1 MVLEKERQRQG
12 DMRMG
17 GKPSTKCP
25 ITQIFLFLPASLWV
39 VMGMLYPKII
49 KNPLYNSL
57 R

>member
-25 ITQIFLFLPASLWV
+25 ITQIFLFLPVSLWV
-39 VMGMLYPKII
+39 VGDAVS
-49 KNPLYNSL
+49 KNHQKSTL
-57 R
+57 

>member
-17 GKPSTKCP
+17 GKPSIKCP
-25 ITQIFLFLPASLWV
+25 IAQIFLFLPVSLWV
-39 VMGMLYPKII
+39 VMGILYPKII